1 MNFLK
6 LIFGGLSFSQIGN
19 WLMHTFCLALDP
31 TFDQLS
37 ATTLADLRDDV
48 LYDNFFVDCAWQR
61 KLRVSGALEE
71 FFGGLG
77 MQTPFQYNR
86 VQGGAIA
93 PGSDITVTQ
102 QQIIAATLFQP
113 KEYIE
118 QVPLNLFR
126 TNVIQGSG
134 PAVKVKEIDA
144 YMTNAVQSLN
154 TDLATDFYRHGQSI
168 SGSNR
173 VININGVEEVC
184 NDGVNPSAFGNV
196 FTTYG
201 GQTRNGVVGN
211 TINGQTIWVGDQSGN
226 TGQVTYKQMVEA
238 YLIAVQRP
246 DIGLCNKAWYAFL
259 LERQEPK
266 QRADVEVQD
275 MSIGMSGL
283 KMLDALIF
291 EDKVAPSTRF
301 GTLLPS
307 NLSTTS
313 IKPAAFTTPSLS
325 PAQRAISNFPSSTSV
340 TPGEIFYWLRIKGFK
355 FRPSADPEYNFN
367 FTPPIRSQ
375 TNADLVIL
383 FLKAAVNLYSTSP
396 RDNICLVG
404 GGF

>member
-1 MNFLK
+1 MK
-6 LIFGGLSFSQIGN
+6 LVTMMAFWILRLFIR
-19 WLMHTFCLALDP
+19 ALDP
-31 TFDQLS
+31 TFDQIS

-61 KLRVSGALEE
+61 KMRVSGALEE
-71 FFGGLG
+71 FFGGTG
-77 MQTPFQYNR
+77 MQTPFQFDR
-86 VQGGAIA
+86 VNGGAIA

-102 QQIIAATLFQP
+102 KQILAATLFQP

-118 QVPLNLFR
+118 QIPLNLFR
-126 TNVIQGSG
+126 TNVIQGNG

-144 YMTNAVQSLN
+144 YMTNAVQALN
-154 TDLATDFYRHGQSI
+154 TDIAIDFYRHGQSI

-173 VININGVEEVC
+173 AINVNGLSEIC
-184 NDGVNPSAFGNV
+184 NDGINPSWDGNV

-201 GQTRNGVVGN
+201 GQPRNGVVGN
-211 TINGQTIWVGDQSGN
+211 TINGQSLWVGDQAGN
-226 TGQVTYKQMVEA
+226 TGQVSYKQMAEA
-238 YLIAVQRP
+238 YLLAVQRP
-246 DIGLCNKAWYAFL
+246 DIGLCNKGWYAFL

-283 KMLDALIF
+283 KMLDAMIF
-291 EDKVAPSTRF
+291 EDKVCPSTRF
-301 GTLLPS
+301 GTVLPS
-307 NLSTTS
+307 NLSQSTS
-313 IKPAAFTTPSLS
+313 IKPTAFTTPTLS
-325 PAQRAISNFPSSTSV
+325 TAQRAISNYPSNISV
-340 TPGEIFYWLRIKGFK
+340 TPGEIFFWLRVKGFK

-375 TNADLVIL
+375 TNPDLVVM
-383 FLKAAVNLYSTSP
+383 FLKAALNIYTTSP
-396 RDNICLVG
+396 RDNVSLVG

>member
-1 MNFLK
+1 M
-6 LIFGGLSFSQIGN
+6 
-19 WLMHTFCLALDP
+19 ADP
-31 TFDQLS
+31 TFDQLA
-37 ATTLADLRDDV
+37 ATTLADLRDDI

-61 KLRVSGALEE
+61 KMRVSGALEE
-71 FFGGLG
+71 FYGGLG
-77 MQTPFQYNR
+77 MQTPFQYDR
-86 VQGGAIA
+86 VVGGAIA
-93 PGSDITVTQ
+93 PGSDVTVTQ
-102 QQIIAATLFQP
+102 KQIIAATLFQP

-134 PAVKVKEIDA
+134 PAVKVKEVDA

-154 TDLATDFYRHGQSI
+154 TDLAIDFYRHGQSI

-173 VININGVEEVC
+173 VININGVSEVC
-184 NDGVNPSAFGNV
+184 NDGVNPSWDGNV

-211 TINGQTIWVGDQSGN
+211 TINGQSIWVGAQDGS
-226 TGQVTYKQMVEA
+226 TGQVTYKQMVES
-238 YLIAVQRP
+238 YLLAVQRP
-246 DIGLCNKAWYAFL
+246 DIGLCNKAWYSFL

-266 QRADVEVQD
+266 QRADVETQD

-283 KMLDALIF
+283 KMLDAMIF
-291 EDKVAPSTRF
+291 EDKVAPSLRF
-301 GTLLPS
+301 GTVLPS
-307 NLSTTS
+307 GLSTTS
-313 IKPAAFTTPSLS
+313 IKTAAFTTPALS
-325 PAQRAISNFPSSTSV
+325 AAQRLISNFPSSTSV
-340 TPGEIFYWLRIKGFK
+340 TPGEIFFWLRIKGWK

-375 TNADLVIL
+375 TNADLVVM
-383 FLKAAVNLYSTSP
+383 FLKAALNVYTTSP
-396 RDNICLVG
+396 RDNVQLVG